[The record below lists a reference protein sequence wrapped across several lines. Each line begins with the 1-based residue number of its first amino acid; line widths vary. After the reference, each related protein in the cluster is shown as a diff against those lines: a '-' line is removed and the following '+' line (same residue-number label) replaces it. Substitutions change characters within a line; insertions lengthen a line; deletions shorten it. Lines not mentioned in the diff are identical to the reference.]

1 MVASDYV
8 SRRLEDM
15 SNDVVQ
21 SIQVLLA
28 EQLNVVCKDL
38 KSFATDQLQDVDKKP
53 EAEAADEEWE
63 AEIWKVSP
71 EDSELDW
78 PAAELSESQAPS
90 PAFDAYS
97 SFESEDGRE
106 VSFREIAEKRDLS
119 EGPTYSFGSS
129 PLHQIWNSDDQLS
142 RGGVSKSSAGMT
154 GVGQDFVGRL
164 TQKST
169 LRSGMEVQ
177 ENGLLQKAVM
187 RPGSK
192 RCLVWDAIC
201 IIAIVHDA
209 LMIPV
214 LSAFPIERVGLPRRL
229 EIASSIVWT
238 IDLLVT
244 FLRGFLDV
252 RTGFVE
258 MRIRN
263 IAWNYLT
270 HWFVADLSMIVI
282 DAVSLFAMEDDALE
296 ALTLLRLLRNIRLLR
311 LLKMS
316 DRFTLLREIF
326 SSLEYE
332 LEWTSVYLATF
343 MGIVQH
349 LGVIA
354 LLCHFTGCAWYGLG
368 GMTSTDATWV
378 KEHSELRG
386 SDYGSVIYF
395 YATSVHWSLTQFT
408 PAAMDVVATNTPERI
423 FSVIIC
429 LGGLIAFSFFLGTI
443 NQSFAKLRSL
453 TAQETRQRK
462 LVRRY
467 VADKHV
473 SADLSSEILAC
484 IRQRGLGKAM
494 GKIVFSDI
502 KAFESLPHKLLRRL
516 QEEVGIPVLE
526 KHGMFKYLT
535 YLSISDVSRTCHS
548 ALTEQSI
555 VYGEEVF
562 QAGAVSTGMYLLM
575 SGHLAYTWEAAPH
588 ILEDVLPEQRASEAA
603 LWVRWEHRGR
613 MACSDQSSHL
623 FQVSINAF
631 HKIMDRSDQKSLCV
645 MYARNFSRSLE
656 DHDKNG
662 AVTDLFGDDE
672 IVTKLLQPIRIWQA
686 GIISLMPTSNSDMQ
700 ARAAFLAWKS
710 LTRTARESRSTG
722 KARWQRGT
730 CDDVIPAEGIQAEHL
745 IHHRDSSPTQVLVEV
760 VRLVVRKILVRI

>member
-1 MVASDYV
+1 
-8 SRRLEDM
+8 
-15 SNDVVQ
+15 
-21 SIQVLLA
+21 
-28 EQLNVVCKDL
+28 
-38 KSFATDQLQDVDKKP
+38 
-53 EAEAADEEWE
+53 
-63 AEIWKVSP
+63 
-71 EDSELDW
+71 
-78 PAAELSESQAPS
+78 
-90 PAFDAYS
+90 
-97 SFESEDGRE
+97 
-106 VSFREIAEKRDLS
+106 
-119 EGPTYSFGSS
+119 
-129 PLHQIWNSDDQLS
+129 
-142 RGGVSKSSAGMT
+142 
-154 GVGQDFVGRL
+154 
-164 TQKST
+164 
-169 LRSGMEVQ
+169 
-177 ENGLLQKAVM
+177 
-187 RPGSK
+187 
-192 RCLVWDAIC
+192 
-201 IIAIVHDA
+201 
-209 LMIPV
+209 
-214 LSAFPIERVGLPRRL
+214 
-229 EIASSIVWT
+229 
-238 IDLLVT
+238 
-244 FLRGFLDV
+244 
-252 RTGFVE
+252 

-378 KEHSELRG
+378 KEHAELRG
-386 SDYGSVIYF
+386 SYFDGGSVIYW
-395 YATSVHWSLTQFT
+395 YSTSVHWSLTQFT

-502 KAFESLPHKLLRRL
+502 KAFENLPHKLLRRL

-535 YLSISDVSRTCHS
+535 YLSISDVARTCHS

-562 QAGAVSTGMYLLM
+562 QAGAVSMGMCLGSTSQAARVQLPACLSI
-575 SGHLAYTWEAAPH
+575 SGADPDCYPIEVSPHVWSPGIHLGGRHPEVMLIAAY
-588 ILEDVLPEQRASEAA
+588 
-603 LWVRWEHRGR
+603 
-613 MACSDQSSHL
+613 
-623 FQVSINAF
+623 
-631 HKIMDRSDQKSLCV
+631 
-645 MYARNFSRSLE
+645 MYVQE
-656 DHDKNG
+656 
-662 AVTDLFGDDE
+662 AVTSITNRCLM
-672 IVTKLLQPIRIWQA
+672 LLSYEPCFQL
-686 GIISLMPTSNSDMQ
+686 S
-700 ARAAFLAWKS
+700 
-710 LTRTARESRSTG
+710 RESFVT
-722 KARWQRGT
+722 ACRGGT
-730 CDDVIPAEGIQAEHL
+730 PHPRGCPAGAACKRLQLQWLQAKNIKLCGEKMQQ
-745 IHHRDSSPTQVLVEV
+745 SPTP
-760 VRLVVRKILVRI
+760 RICSSYIRSGM

>member
-1 MVASDYV
+1 MVLPAVRLGEYV
-8 SRRLEDM
+8 SRRLEEM
-15 SNDVVQ
+15 KNDVFK

-28 EQLNVVCKDL
+28 EQLNEVCKDL
-38 KSFATDQLQDVDKKP
+38 ESFATDQLQDDKKP
-53 EAEAADEEWE
+53 EAEEEWE

-78 PAAELSESQAPS
+78 PAAELSDSRVAS
-90 PAFDAYS
+90 PAALDDYS
-97 SFESEDGRE
+97 SFESEEGRE
-106 VSFREIAEKRDLS
+106 VSFHDIAEKGDLS
-119 EGPTYSFGSS
+119 EGPTYSFGTS
-129 PLHQIWNSDDQLS
+129 PLHQIWNSEDLHS
-142 RGGVSKSSAGMT
+142 RSGVSKSSAGMT
-154 GVGQDFVGRL
+154 GMGQDFVGRL

-177 ENGLLQKAVM
+177 EHGRLLQKAVM
-187 RPGSK
+187 RPGCK
-192 RCLVWDAIC
+192 RCLVWDAVC

-229 EIASSIVWT
+229 EIASSIIWT
-238 IDLLVT
+238 MDLFVT

-263 IAWNYLT
+263 IAWNYIT

-282 DAVSLFAMEDDALE
+282 DAVSLFAFEDDTLE

-343 MGIVQH
+343 MGILQH

-368 GMTSTDATWV
+368 GMTTADATWV
-378 KEHSELRG
+378 KDHAELRG
-386 SDYGSVIYF
+386 LHVNGSGGSVMYM

-423 FSVIIC
+423 FSVVIC

-453 TAQETRQRK
+453 TAQDTRQRK

-502 KAFESLPHKLLRRL
+502 KAFESLPHKLMRRL

-562 QAGAVSTGMYLLM
+562 QAGSVSTGMYLLQ
-575 SGHLAYTWEAAPH
+575 SGHLAYTWEASPH
-588 ILEDVLPEQRASEAA
+588 ILEDVLPDQRASEAA

-613 MACSDQSSHL
+613 MACADQSCHL
-623 FQVSINAF
+623 FQVSLNAF
-631 HKIMDRSDQKSLCV
+631 HKIMDRSDQKSLCA
-645 MYARNFSRSLE
+645 MYARNFSRALE
-656 DHDKNG
+656 DHDKTCP
-662 AVTDLFGDDE
+662 VTDLFGDDE

-686 GIISLMPTSNSDMQ
+686 GIISLMPTSNSEMQ

-710 LTRTARESRSTG
+710 LTRTKRESRSAG
-722 KARWQRGT
+722 KARW
-730 CDDVIPAEGIQAEHL
+730 
-745 IHHRDSSPTQVLVEV
+745 HHALHVSGRWG
-760 VRLVVRKILVRI
+760 R